1 MHRRQNECMI
11 MPVDHWEWKKHGDKI
26 DMDSVSLHMHL
37 NKYGLW
43 TINLLP
49 RQIQHNW
56 LICAVDQPDGNWH
69 RSNAA

>member
-1 MHRRQNECMI
+1 MI
-11 MPVDHWEWKKHGDKI
+11 MPVDHWEWMKHGDKI
-26 DMDSVSLHMHL
+26 DINTASLHMHL

-56 LICAVDQPDGNWH
+56 LGG
-69 RSNAA
+69 ST